1 MQTLDYVS
9 GLHNCLVF
17 SQPRVLTVHCGE
29 KSNVTFWLILQLLE
43 KHEIEGSGG
52 GGPDIY
58 HNEGGSGTPNY
69 VDDPENEG
77 LFRAGSRQL
86 C

>member
-1 MQTLDYVS
+1 M
-9 GLHNCLVF
+9 
-17 SQPRVLTVHCGE
+17 
-29 KSNVTFWLILQLLE
+29 QLLD

-58 HNEGGSGTPNY
+58 HKEGSGTPNY

-77 LFRAGSRQL
+77 LFREIQSTIVLAARSQTVCSQHIECLVSRVFCL
-86 C
+86 E